1 MLVLAVSALKNVAA
15 ANVDLPTSWVK
26 QYLENSD
33 EDFSLM
39 GFADELNGALDDD
52 VMEIEALGA
61 TQKRPPYGARCL
73 SDEDRKLLPTL
84 MDDLQECQDETEGR
98 TDLWALNTFK
108 KCVKKVGY
116 SKYCQECMSSLA
128 LCSGLNCHSACK
140 YQNEGEVDQSL
151 GCLICTGHC
160 QTKMADCAGLINA
173 PTEMCKGLL
182 PKALD
187 KVTKVATL
195 FGVDMPEID
204 SDMLCEMLGSLG
216 DDSSS
221 SSSDSDEDMDDGDDD
236 YVSNVLHGEH
246 LDSDS
251 WFHDSMKNN
260 VGLVERVAKHFELS
274 DVLKAIKFLDAM
286 EK

>member
-1 MLVLAVSALKNVAA
+1 M
-15 ANVDLPTSWVK
+15 
-26 QYLENSD
+26 
-33 EDFSLM
+33 
-39 GFADELNGALDDD
+39 
-52 VMEIEALGA
+52 
-61 TQKRPPYGARCL
+61 
-73 SDEDRKLLPTL
+73 
-84 MDDLQECQDETEGR
+84 
-98 TDLWALNTFK
+98 
-108 KCVKKVGY
+108 
-116 SKYCQECMSSLA
+116 MS
-128 LCSGLNCHSACK
+128 H
-140 YQNEGEVDQSL
+140 QSL

-173 PTEMCKGLL
+173 PT
-182 PKALD
+182 
-187 KVTKVATL
+187 
-195 FGVDMPEID
+195 
-204 SDMLCEMLGSLG
+204 EMLGSLG

-236 YVSNVLHGEH
+236 YVSTVLHGEH